1 METQVMNPTPANGT
15 GALATVEGVQEIEA
29 GVIARQGFGTSEIT
43 RQAETAAISAA
54 AAARAEVES
63 RFIVAMQ
70 RPRDLLSVHARI
82 VRECRRTGFAEV
94 ARYKLP
100 RGGKTIEGASIRF
113 AEAAARNMGNLDI
126 RTMVIS
132 DTETRQIV
140 KAIVTDLETNATY
153 SDDLVIEK
161 FVERSFVKEG
171 QRVLGERINSAGKKA
186 YLVDATEADIR
197 TKRAAEISKAI
208 RTLILRVVPGDIVD
222 DAMDQVV
229 KTLRKNAEEDPDR
242 EKKRILGAFLD
253 IGIKPEQ
260 LAEYLGHPID
270 SATSTE
276 LVDLVAIGRSLKE
289 GQTTWEALVSDRA
302 AKLAEDRAK
311 KVAEEGAKDPGFVAK
326 KTAAQKLAEKVTG
339 KAEPATPAQTELKA
353 E

>member
-1 METQVMNPTPANGT
+1 METQLMNPPTNGSA
-15 GALATVEGVQEIEA
+15 ALATVDPQEIEA

-70 RPRDLLSVHARI
+70 RPRDLLAVHARI
-82 VRECRRTGFAEV
+82 VRECKRTGFAEV

-100 RGGKTIEGASIRF
+100 RGGKTIEGPSIRF

-161 FVERSFVKEG
+161 FVERSAIKDG
-171 QRVLGERINSAGKKA
+171 QRVLGERINSSGKKV

-208 RTLILRVVPGDIVD
+208 RTLILRVIPGDVVD

-270 SATSTE
+270 SAMPTE
-276 LVDLVAIGRSLKE
+276 LVDLIAIGRALKE

-302 AKLAEDRAK
+302 AKVAEDRAK
-311 KVAEEGAKDPGFVAK
+311 KAAEDGKSNGTFEAK
-326 KTAAQKLAEKVTG
+326 KTAAQKLAEKVAKKDEPAAPAQSEP
-339 KAEPATPAQTELKA
+339 KAE
-353 E
+353 